1 MSICVVGYT
10 NGHHILV
17 LSGLLASSN
26 SCIYPV
32 NQNASDSISM
42 PENRA
47 VGSSS
52 QDYFP
57 EVDGLADGQPRSAV
71 PRGILKH
78 LSTSSYPDYLFSC
91 LEQQNP
97 GSLDS
102 PPETCIDRKQVRFS
116 SVQVGCRRADWQNGK
131 ELGEHSLLDTD
142 TISPSGVEQNS
153 SIQNDATYPVS
164 EHRPLLSHGLLDAQ
178 EDDLNCKTG
187 ADLQD
192 QETTPQ
198 LLDRKNFLHFHA
210 CTKKVNSASVWLCI
224 H

>member
-1 MSICVVGYT
+1 MKSMSICVVGHT
-10 NGHHILV
+10 NGHHILF
-17 LSGLLASSN
+17 LSGPLASSN
-26 SCIYPV
+26 SCIYLV

-47 VGSSS
+47 VGTSS

-57 EVDGLADGQPRSAV
+57 EVDGPADGQPISAV

-78 LSTSSYPDYLFSC
+78 LSTSSSPDSLFCC
-91 LEQQNP
+91 LEPQNP

-116 SVQVGCRRADWQNGK
+116 PMVGRRRADWQNGK
-131 ELGEHSLLDTD
+131 ELGEHSLLDND
-142 TISPSGVEQNS
+142 AIAPSGVELNS
-153 SIQNDATYPVS
+153 SIENAATNPVS

-178 EDDLNCKTG
+178 EDDLNYKNE
-187 ADLQD
+187 ADLQH

-198 LLDRKNFLHFHA
+198 LLDRKNFFRLS
-210 CTKKVNSASVWLCI
+210 CLYKKG
-224 H
+224 